1 VFELVDERTV
11 APILVNICHRIR
23 PAFEKPHDEIRMASF
38 QLFGT
43 LNRFGN
49 NQGAAVFYEQLH
61 NNLPCLYLH
70 VNDPNENVQKAC
82 KVALKRLAPLMRCN
96 DIVTFFE
103 ETLDE
108 NRAINYM
115 DFLNRL
121 SVILVRGQPAE
132 STRLQCAIT
141 DVVLRGVI

>member
-23 PAFEKPHDEIRMASF
+23 PAFEKSHDEIRKASF

-70 VNDPNENVQKAC
+70 VNDPSEQVQRAC
-82 KVALKRLAPLMRCN
+82 KVALKRLAPLMRCK
-96 DIVTFFE
+96 DIVAFFE

-108 NRAINYM
+108 DRSINYT
-115 DFLNRL
+115 DFLNQL
-121 SVILVRGQPAE
+121 SIILVCGGCRVG
-132 STRLQCAIT
+132 L
-141 DVVLRGVI
+141 VVLVLSCWSCWLLT